1 MEWCKEILEQV
12 KFENISN
19 EDEKKKIAQRI
30 AQKVKDG
37 EVIGFGSG
45 STSYLA
51 VKEIG
56 KKIKEEKIKILA
68 IPTSYEIKM
77 LCTELEIPTTTIME
91 HKPDWCFDGADEV
104 DANNWLIK
112 GRGAAMFK
120 EKLNFLNSSK
130 VYILVDKSKFVK
142 KIGEKHPIPVEC
154 YPSAIEYVKERLMKL
169 GAKSCTI
176 REQNDKLV
184 YTDSGNLI
192 IDTWFDADKINKE
205 LENDIKLISGVIESG
220 LFIEYK
226 NVEIL

>member
-1 MEWCKEILEQV
+1 MI
-12 KFENISN
+12 ENSN
-19 EDEKKKIAQRI
+19 IQNLDEKIMIARKILD
-30 AQKVKDG
+30 KVKNG
-37 EVIGFGSG
+37 NVIGFGSG
-45 STSYLA
+45 TTSYLA
-51 VKEIG
+51 AEAIG
-56 KKIKEEKIKILA
+56 KMVNEENLNIIA
-68 IPTSYEIKM
+68 IPTSNEIKEV
-77 LCTELEIPTTTIME
+77 CKKWQIKIAELNEYKI
-91 HKPDWCFDGADEV
+91 DWAFDGADEV
-104 DANNWLIK
+104 DLHGNLLK
-112 GRGAAMFK
+112 GMGAAMFK
-120 EKLNFLNSSK
+120 EKLNFLSSSK